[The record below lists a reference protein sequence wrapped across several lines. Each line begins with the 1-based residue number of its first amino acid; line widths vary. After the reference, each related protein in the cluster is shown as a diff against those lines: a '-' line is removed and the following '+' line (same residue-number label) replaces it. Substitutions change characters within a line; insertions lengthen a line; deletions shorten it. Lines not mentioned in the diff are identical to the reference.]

1 MTATII
7 QHRFSR
13 DDARGAM
20 DAMLGH
26 EQAKAV
32 HLAPRR
38 MGGLESTRIGDVGR
52 RHGRTGD
59 DLENPSTTV
68 DAESRELAPLSSD
81 PRPTV
86 DGAAVKCP
94 PNFPPVSPARGRR
107 RTCTCTSASVL

>member
-7 QHRFSR
+7 QHRLSR

-38 MGGLESTRIGDVGR
+38 MGGLKSTKIGDVGG

-59 DLENPSTTV
+59 DLENSSTTV
-68 DAESRELAPLSSD
+68 GAESRELAPLSSD

-86 DGAAVKCP
+86 DGAAVKCHTNLP
-94 PNFPPVSPARGRR
+94 HAAPAPGAV
-107 RTCTCTSASVL
+107 ASTRAELQVVG

>member
-1 MTATII
+1 MTSTIM
-7 QHRFSR
+7 QHRFLR

-38 MGGLESTRIGDVGR
+38 MSGLESTRIGDVGG

-59 DLENPSTTV
+59 DLKNPSTSL

-94 PNFPPVSPARGRR
+94 RKNPPVSPAPDRSR
-107 RTCTCTSASVL
+107 

>member
-7 QHRFSR
+7 LHRFLR

-32 HLAPRR
+32 QFAPRR
-38 MGGLESTRIGDVGR
+38 MDGLKSTKIGDFRG

-59 DLENPSTTV
+59 DLENPST
-68 DAESRELAPLSSD
+68 SL
-81 PRPTV
+81 
-86 DGAAVKCP
+86 P
-94 PNFPPVSPARGRR
+94 PS
-107 RTCTCTSASVL
+107 

>member
-1 MTATII
+1 MTATIM

-13 DDARGAM
+13 ADARGAM

-38 MGGLESTRIGDVGR
+38 MGGLKSTKIGDVGG

-59 DLENPSTTV
+59 DLENPSTTIP
-68 DAESRELAPLSSD
+68 AESRELAPLSSD
-81 PRPTV
+81 RRPTV
-86 DGAAVKCP
+86 DGAAVKCHTNLP
-94 PNFPPVSPARGRR
+94 HAAPAWGR
-107 RTCTCTSASVL
+107 TGNIKSYIH

>member
-7 QHRFSR
+7 LHRFLR

-38 MGGLESTRIGDVGR
+38 MGGLESTRIGDVGG

-94 PNFPPVSPARGRR
+94 PNFPPVSPARGRSP
-107 RTCTCTSASVL
+107 THI

>member
-7 QHRFSR
+7 QHRFPR

-38 MGGLESTRIGDVGR
+38 MDGLKSTKIGDFRG

-59 DLENPSTTV
+59 DLENPSTSSH
-68 DAESRELAPLSSD
+68 AESRELAPLSSD

-94 PNFPPVSPARGRR
+94 PNFPPVSPARGR
-107 RTCTCTSASVL
+107 TM